1 MIGAVLLL
9 AGVLL
14 ALGSTALPDTSWLL
28 AAGTCVVL
36 VLTTPLRSR
45 ASLRR
50 LALVL
55 MGMALAW
62 CPTRQWLTLQV
73 PVSVDARV
81 LFEGRIITVPAREG
95 AELFFDVE
103 GVIVDG
109 AGPRDRRVRLA
120 RLAWREVRIVPRAGE
135 HWRLLLRLVPLADT
149 RNFAAADP
157 ARFAFRDGVHLA
169 GRVLPSTLNMRL
181 ALAPTSIDTL
191 RARIAARIRDNVADP
206 DAAALLT
213 ALAVGLTDG
222 MSADQWRVF
231 NATGTTHLVAISGL
245 HVTLFALAALAV
257 ARLAWRWLPLAR
269 RFEREPFAWLL
280 ALAAAGAYSLL
291 AGFSVPTQR
300 TLIMLAIVALAKL
313 TARHAGAGHIFG
325 LALSAVLLLDSRAP
339 LSAGFW
345 LSFVAVGVILAAA
358 GVAASTPSGLV
369 ARASGVVRLQLA
381 IMLTLAPLTLAVFD
395 GVSIAG
401 LWANLIVI
409 PCVSFVLVP
418 LVLAGALAALML
430 PAVSHLFFGAAA
442 TLYEWAWPALVWAA
456 DGDWALWRATPS
468 PWWFALAAGAGI
480 VLLRRWPA
488 ALRWSGAC
496 AVLPLLF
503 APTRMPEPGTARIS
517 IFDAGRGSAVLIVT
531 HSHALLFD
539 TGDSWNTRG
548 ARLRQIVLPALD
560 ALGRDSIDE
569 LVLPV
574 LNDDRAQGAAMLAFE
589 RQVHS
594 VRVGGGWP
602 GTALPAVACTDS
614 EFRWDGVRFQFF
626 AAGPGR
632 RFCVLRVSV
641 GAHGVLLAG
650 DLDRDAERG
659 LASRLG
665 AGALA
670 SDVVLM
676 SRQGSSLASAPEWIE
691 ASAAELA
698 IATGGIAHANSRAST
713 LTRWR
718 NSGAAVLD
726 TRRDGGIELRLGTSG
741 AHVLAVASMARYPF
755 VWRRLQ

>member
-1 MIGAVLLL
+1 VIGGVLLL

-14 ALGSTALPDTSWLL
+14 ALGSAALPGTWWTL
-28 AAGTCVVL
+28 AAGTGVAL
-36 VLTTPLRSR
+36 TMTTPLRNS
-45 ASLRR
+45 AILRW
-50 LALVL
+50 LAFLL
-55 MGMALAW
+55 LGMFLAW
-62 CPTRQWLTLQV
+62 NSTRLWLALQV
-73 PVSVDARV
+73 PVPRADARV
-81 LFEGRIITVPAREG
+81 LFEGRILTVPAREG

-109 AGPRDRRVRLA
+109 AGPRDARVRLA
-120 RLAWREVRIVPRAGE
+120 RLAWRDVRFVPRAGE
-135 HWRLLLRLVPLADT
+135 HWRLLLRLAPLADT

-169 GRVLPSTLNMRL
+169 GRVLPSTLNTRL
-181 ALAPTSIDTL
+181 ALASTSIDTL
-191 RARIAARIRDNVADP
+191 RARIAARIRDSIADP

-245 HVTLFALAALAV
+245 HVTLFALMALGV

-269 RFEREPFAWLL
+269 RLEREPFAWLL
-280 ALAAAGAYSLL
+280 GLAAAGAYSLL

-300 TLIMLAIVALAKL
+300 TWLMLAIVALARL
-313 TARHAGAGHIFG
+313 TARHAGTGHIWG
-325 LALSAVLLLDSRAP
+325 LALIAVLLLDARAP

-358 GVAASTPSGLV
+358 STPSTKPAGFV
-369 ARASGVVRLQLA
+369 ARASGIVRLQLA

-401 LWANLIVI
+401 LWANLIAI

-418 LVLAGALAALML
+418 LVLAGALTALVM
-430 PAVSHLFFGAAA
+430 PAVSPVFFGAAA
-442 TLYEWAWPALVWAA
+442 TVYEWAWPALVWTA
-456 DGDWALWRATPS
+456 DGDWALWRASPS
-468 PWWFALAAGAGI
+468 PWWFALGI

-488 ALRWSGAC
+488 TLRWSGVC
-496 AVLPLLF
+496 AALPLLF
-503 APTRMPEPGTARIS
+503 APTRMPEPGTAHIS
-517 IFDAGRGSAVLIVT
+517 IFDAGRGTAVLIVT

-560 ALGRDSIDE
+560 ALGRDSIDV
-569 LVLPV
+569 LVLPA
-574 LNDDRAQGAAMLAFE
+574 LNDDRAQGAAMLASE
-589 RQVHS
+589 RRVHS
-594 VRVGGGWP
+594 VQVGGGWP
-602 GTALPAVACTDS
+602 GTALPAVACADS
-614 EFRWDGVRFQFF
+614 DFRWDAVRFQFF
-626 AAGPGR
+626 ASGPGR
-632 RFCVLRVSV
+632 RFCVLRVSA
-641 GAHGVLLAG
+641 GAHAVLLAG

-676 SRQGSSLASAPEWIE
+676 SRHGSALGSAPEWIE

-698 IATGGIAHANSRAST
+698 IATGGIAHANSRGTT
-713 LTRWR
+713 LERWR
-718 NSGAAVLD
+718 ETGAVVLD
-726 TRRDGGIELRLGTSG
+726 TRRHGGIELRLGTSG
-741 AHVLAVASMARYPF
+741 VRVLAVASLARYPF